1 MQKRHQY
8 WKLDNANKVDEI
20 SRAKLIS
27 FISTP
32 KTSCTCP
39 KLGFY
44 YKHFCLDQT
53 GNAHVQQYEVV
64 GGNTSNK
71 K

>member
-1 MQKRHQY
+1 MMQSISEYMQKRHQY

-32 KTSCTCP
+32 ETSCTCP
-39 KLGFY
+39 KLGFI
-44 YKHFCLDQT
+44 
-53 GNAHVQQYEVV
+53 V
-64 GGNTSNK
+64 NTFVLTKLEMHMFNNMR
-71 K
+71 